1 MSRESE
7 NITESELLQYC
18 IKGSRVHQEIFYK
31 KYASKMFGICLGY
44 ANDRDQAK
52 DILQDGFIK
61 IFASVKNYNN
71 NGSLEGWVRRI
82 IVNTAIDYYRK
93 SVKELNNVD
102 IEEAEN
108 IDGET
113 SILENIYEK
122 ELLSLIQK
130 LPEGSRIIFNLFVI
144 EGYSHLEISELLNIS
159 QGTSKSQFSRA
170 RLLLKEMIRQTHP
183 HYYKQQI
190 FLSKN

>member
-1 MSRESE
+1 
-7 NITESELLQYC
+7 
-18 IKGSRVHQEIFYK
+18 
-31 KYASKMFGICLGY
+31 MFGICLGY

-61 IFASVKNYNN
+61 IFASIENYNN

-93 SVKELNNVD
+93 SIKQLNNVD

-108 IDGET
+108 MDGET

-183 HYYKQQI
+183 DYYKQHI

>member
-1 MSRESE
+1 M
-7 NITESELLQYC
+7 
-18 IKGSRVHQEIFYK
+18 
-31 KYASKMFGICLGY
+31 YASKMFGTCLGY
-44 ANDRDQAK
+44 ANGRDQAK

-61 IFASVKNYNN
+61 IFASIKNYNN

-93 SVKELNNVD
+93 SIKELNNVD

-108 IDGET
+108 IDGES

-130 LPEGSRIIFNLFVI
+130 LPEGSRIIFNLYVI

-183 HYYKQQI
+183 NYYKQHI

>member
-1 MSRESE
+1 MSRQNE

-18 IKGSRVHQEIFYK
+18 IKGQRVHQEIFYK

-61 IFASVKNYNN
+61 IFASIENYNN

-93 SVKELNNVD
+93 SIKQLNNVD

-108 IDGET
+108 MDGET

-183 HYYKQQI
+183 DYYKQHI

>member
-1 MSRESE
+1 
-7 NITESELLQYC
+7 
-18 IKGSRVHQEIFYK
+18 
-31 KYASKMFGICLGY
+31 MFGICLGY

-61 IFASVKNYNN
+61 IFASIKNYNN
-71 NGSLEGWVRRI
+71 NGSLEWWVRRI

-93 SVKELNNVD
+93 SIKELNNVD

-108 IDGET
+108 MDGET

-144 EGYSHLEISELLNIS
+144 EGYNHLEISELLNIS

-170 RLLLKEMIRQTHP
+170 RLLLKEMIRKTHP
-183 HYYKQQI
+183 DYYKQHI
-190 FLSKN
+190 FLSNN

>member
-1 MSRESE
+1 
-7 NITESELLQYC
+7 
-18 IKGSRVHQEIFYK
+18 
-31 KYASKMFGICLGY
+31 MFGVCLGY
-44 ANDRDQAK
+44 ANGRDQAK
-52 DILQDGFIK
+52 DMLQDGFIK
-61 IFASVKNYNN
+61 IFASIKNYNN

-93 SVKELNNVD
+93 SIKELNKVD

-108 IDGET
+108 MDIET

-122 ELLSLIQK
+122 ELLNLIQK
-130 LPEGSRIIFNLFVI
+130 LPEGCRIIFNLYVI
-144 EGYSHLEISELLNIS
+144 EGYNHLEISELLNIS

-183 HYYKQQI
+183 HYYKQHI